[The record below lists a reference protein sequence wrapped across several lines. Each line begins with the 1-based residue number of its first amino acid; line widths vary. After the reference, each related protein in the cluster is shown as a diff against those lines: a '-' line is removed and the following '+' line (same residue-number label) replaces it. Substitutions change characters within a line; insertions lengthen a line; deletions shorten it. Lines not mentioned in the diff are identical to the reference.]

1 MSLNDFLADASQGK
15 TSWADEMDDLM
26 PPPRDSSYRRM
37 GGDSLA
43 NAPDRTFDRQAYPP
57 RDELPLPDKPPY
69 TAFVGNLA
77 FDVMDSDV
85 EQFFAPANVVSVRI
99 VSGHDGKPKG
109 FGYVEFQTLD
119 DLKSALDRSGAQMV
133 NRTVRVSVAEPPKS
147 AFGGGGGDRSM
158 MQASQADD
166 ASQWR
171 RSAPLP
177 PSEPRGGFGARPE
190 RTQRTFESSGP
201 GFDNMD
207 VSGGVR
213 SGFGAKFQAA
223 PPASA
228 RPPPRDMAPLE
239 PSLGDQASQW
249 RTGKPVEARSPALS
263 RPDGPNSDSRRPSY
277 RKFNDANEVD
287 DRFASQ
293 ERMGFGSKF
302 NPDQTPPDTPGNT
315 RRSFGLGSGDR
326 RISGTQA
333 SGSPALPP
341 SVAEGQENW
350 RSAKKADTP
359 SGSPVPVAAPAERRR
374 LELKPRS
381 AEPAGGASPTA
392 ATSSAKPSPFGNA
405 KPVDASEREKEIE
418 QKLSQKEKERQEELK
433 AKKEK
438 IKAERAASA
447 AATATD
453 PTTQAKPEKKERPFG
468 ARKASASGNSEAA
481 AAKGGEAKEVTSPQP
496 AAATKKVTSPR
507 PTPTGAWGGGR
518 KPSGA
523 LNADGSV
530 ATPEVNGTSDEQQ
543 TDQVADKLQ
552 ETSLKA

>member
-15 TSWADEMDDLM
+15 TSWADEMDDLPM
-26 PPPRDSSYRRM
+26 PAPRDSYRRT

-43 NAPDRTFDRQAYPP
+43 NAPDRGFDRQSYPP

-77 FDVMDSDV
+77 FDVMDSDI
-85 EQFFAPANVVSVRI
+85 EQFFAPANVISVRI

-109 FGYVEFQTLD
+109 FGYIEFQTLD
-119 DLKSALDRSGAQMV
+119 DLKNALNRSGSQMV

-147 AFGGGGGDRSM
+147 AFGGGGDRMM
-158 MQASQADD
+158 MQDSKADD

-190 RTQRTFESSGP
+190 RTQRTFESGP
-201 GFDNMD
+201 GFDAMD

-263 RPDGPNSDSRRPSY
+263 RPDAPNSDSRRPSY

-287 DRFASQ
+287 ERFASQ

-302 NPDQTPPDTPGNT
+302 NPEQTPPDTPGNG
-315 RRSFGLGSGDR
+315 RRSFGLASGDR
-326 RISGTQA
+326 RASGTQA
-333 SGSPALPP
+333 PAGAALPP
-341 SVAEGQENW
+341 AVSETQENW
-350 RSAKKADTP
+350 RSAKKPITP
-359 SGSPVPVAAPAERRR
+359 SGSPGPVPASAERKR

-381 AEPAGGASPTA
+381 AEPAAAAGGAAPSPTA

-438 IKAERAASA
+438 IKAERAAA
-447 AATATD
+447 AAAS
-453 PTTQAKPEKKERPFG
+453 PTQSRPEKKERAPG
-468 ARKASASGNSEAA
+468 ARKATASVPAEAPAGDAA
-481 AAKGGEAKEVTSPQP
+481 AAKETESPKP
-496 AAATKKVTSPR
+496 APTAAAKAASPR
-507 PTPTGAWGGGR
+507 PAPTGAWGGGR

-523 LNADGSV
+523 LNADGTL
-530 ATPEVNGTSDEQQ
+530 AAPETNGTSDEHQAE
-543 TDQVADKLQ
+543 QVADKLQ
-552 ETSLKA
+552 ETTL